1 MTATFK
7 TMYKDPGMWVENKEE
22 RAVVNFTD
30 KEEMHSFLTLLKFKF
45 WPEHNE
51 YTKRIAWD
59 KMEVVTII

>member
-7 TMYKDPGMWVENKEE
+7 VLYKDPGMWAENKEE
-22 RAVVNFTD
+22 RSVVSFTD
-30 KEEMHSFLTLLKFKF
+30 KEEMHNFLTLIGFKF

-59 KMEVVTII
+59 KMEIVTIN